1 MKNKRTIILLSICI
15 TICIVAA
22 AFIIIFKNTDSES
35 NKSENAYI
43 SITATHETKQ
53 NNVLESTIYQ
63 YDLTSEKCKRIASV
77 PYTSQ
82 YPLAVYQADENCI
95 YYTAAHG
102 SNGDQLFRYDC
113 SSGESKM
120 LTKNFFAI
128 NNIFPVADNLYLVG
142 ADKDDYVRLYIYNKK
157 NKSIQRI
164 KSPHGQ
170 TITTANIDPHSG
182 KIYIATDSLEEEYA
196 VAEKQ
201 KNGIDNTVFCIE
213 SNKYKKLFRTDKKYV
228 RTILPCRDYLFYLSA
243 DRLFPPKQV
252 LELKNYSISDKNNDV
267 PDATPDLINDIGQG
281 IYYDASKK
289 TLYYIN
295 SAENCLIR
303 HNLETNQAKVIY
315 RAKDKE
321 AINNALV
328 IQKK

>member
-128 NNIFPVADNLYLVG
+128 NNIFPVAYNLYLVG
-142 ADKDDYVRLYIYNKK
+142 ADKDDCVRLYIYNKK
-157 NKSIQRI
+157 NKSI
-164 KSPHGQ
+164 
-170 TITTANIDPHSG
+170 
-182 KIYIATDSLEEEYA
+182 
-196 VAEKQ
+196 
-201 KNGIDNTVFCIE
+201 
-213 SNKYKKLFRTDKKYV
+213 
-228 RTILPCRDYLFYLSA
+228 
-243 DRLFPPKQV
+243 
-252 LELKNYSISDKNNDV
+252 
-267 PDATPDLINDIGQG
+267 
-281 IYYDASKK
+281 
-289 TLYYIN
+289 
-295 SAENCLIR
+295 
-303 HNLETNQAKVIY
+303 
-315 RAKDKE
+315 
-321 AINNALV
+321 
-328 IQKK
+328 